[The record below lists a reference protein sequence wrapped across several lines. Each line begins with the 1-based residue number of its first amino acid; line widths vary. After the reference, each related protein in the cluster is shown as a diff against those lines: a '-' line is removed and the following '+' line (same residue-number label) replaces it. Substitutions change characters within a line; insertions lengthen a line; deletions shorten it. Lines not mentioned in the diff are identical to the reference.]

1 MKKVI
6 GRFVRW
12 IQMEASQL
20 NAKFFE
26 KQFKLI
32 LNLAESYWF
41 KIKKNKWTNLQI
53 TLEENN

>member
-41 KIKKNKWTNLQI
+41 KIKKIKWTNLQI